1 MDNEIRQVPQS
12 PVLVN
17 NDSGHNRDSWKTA
30 PSSPKEDFK
39 VMIDAITEERE
50 NSTSYTGSSSESP
63 NTSRQDYSEKFDHVE
78 HNSDIDGIDW
88 RPGFK
93 HQFPWLGFAGL
104 MVILVA
110 TAGAVIILATSNEKR
125 VKDWPFTKFTAQP
138 NVLLNIANQ
147 VQNLGLVTLIGQGL
161 AIAWWRTALR
171 GSSLRK
177 LHQNHAYSYSFYAI
191 ITSGRHF
198 NIIALAALMTKFA
211 VIDSTLFQK
220 ATKTI
225 VTQES
230 DYMNHTMTGFIEKDW
245 PANSGG
251 IPGGDGNI
259 KTVDKAWANVLDAYN
274 GKIANGKVH
283 DTLDQTKSFWDCPF
297 RQECH
302 GAIEGLGFSFNC
314 TSTSRQVDY
323 GYERRESDLQGIP
336 PSDNSYAL
344 WDVKFNA
351 SWPTGTKPYASIDLE
366 MLYVDSKAG
375 EDEHS
380 CPGTMTIRRCEIKPA
395 LVQYPVT
402 VMVPSEEELKG
413 KNIVT
418 HIKFSND
425 SRPDNWE
432 VGESLDNITQID
444 QLEVKETI
452 NLEEQFGKPSTI
464 GALTYIM
471 NNLYASSANLTY
483 NNDTWD
489 IVARGASAQT
499 TFYAQ
504 SDETLNRCWYNISQG
519 KDDPAVEVLRK
530 LNTLSFVTALYITGA
545 PFSSK
550 SLDGDLGMANQTIIA
565 SVTGIVEQYKTSYA
579 YVAGALV
586 ATFVTVML
594 VLPVYWG
601 FWQLG
606 RKVTLGPLE
615 ISQAFGA
622 PIIAPDQT
630 KAYHGDFDQ
639 VLEDVGKRRVQYGQ
653 LKHAPPGQMG
663 LAEPE
668 RVVVPKASHR
678 WRVSGQRENRR
689 IGLGAAIGGVVA
701 ATIAG
706 NAKG

>member
-1 MDNEIRQVPQS
+1 M
-12 PVLVN
+12 
-17 NDSGHNRDSWKTA
+17 
-30 PSSPKEDFK
+30 
-39 VMIDAITEERE
+39 
-50 NSTSYTGSSSESP
+50 
-63 NTSRQDYSEKFDHVE
+63 
-78 HNSDIDGIDW
+78 DGIDW

-93 HQFPWLGFAGL
+93 HQFPWIGFAGL

-110 TAGAVIILATSNEKR
+110 TAGAITILAKSDKKR
-125 VKDWPFTKFTAQP
+125 VEDWPFTKFTAQP

-161 AIAWWRTALR
+161 AIAWWRTALH
-171 GSSLRK
+171 GSSLQR
-177 LHQNHAYSYSFYAI
+177 LHRNHAYSYSFYAI

-225 VTQES
+225 ITQEVA
-230 DYMNHTMTGFIEKDW
+230 YMNHTMTGFIETDW
-245 PANSGG
+245 PANAGG
-251 IPGGDGNI
+251 IPGADGNI
-259 KTVDKAWANVLDAYN
+259 KTIDKAWAGVLDAYN

-283 DTLDQTKSFWDCPF
+283 DTLDHKKSFWDCPF
-297 RQECH
+297 RQECN
-302 GAIEGLGFSFNC
+302 GTIEGLGFSFNC
-314 TSTSRQVDY
+314 TSTSSQVDY
-323 GYERRESDLQGIP
+323 GYGIRDSEILQSMP
-336 PSDNSYAL
+336 LSYNSYPL
-344 WDVKFNA
+344 WDVKFDA
-351 SWPTGTKPYASIDLE
+351 SWPTETKPYASIDLE
-366 MLYVDSKAG
+366 MMYVDSKAG
-375 EDEHS
+375 EDEYS

-395 LVQYPVT
+395 LVKYPVT

-418 HIKFSND
+418 HIKFFND
-425 SRPDNWE
+425 TDTWE
-432 VGESLDNITQID
+432 VGKSLDNITQID
-444 QLEVKETI
+444 GLQVKDTV
-452 NLEEQFGKPSTI
+452 NLEEQFGKRSTI

-471 NNLYASSANLTY
+471 NNLYGSSANLTY

-489 IVARGASAQT
+489 IVARGASAQS
-499 TFYAQ
+499 TFYSQ
-504 SDETLNRCWYNISQG
+504 LDETHSRCWYNISDPLR
-519 KDDPAVEVLRK
+519 DDPAIEVLRK

-545 PFSSK
+545 PLRDK
-550 SLDGDLGMANQTIIA
+550 DLDADHGMAHQTITA

-586 ATFVTVML
+586 ATLVTVML

-622 PIIAPDQT
+622 PIIAPDKT

-668 RVVVPKASHR
+668 RIVVPKANHR
-678 WRVSGQRENRR
+678 WRESGQRENRR
-689 IGLGAAIGGVVA
+689 IGLVAAIGSVVA
-701 ATIAG
+701 GTISG
-706 NAKG
+706 NTRP

>member
-1 MDNEIRQVPQS
+1 MDNEIREVPQS

-110 TAGAVIILATSNEKR
+110 TAGAVIILTTSNEKR
-125 VKDWPFTKFTAQP
+125 VNDWPFTKFTAQP

-274 GKIANGKVH
+274 GKIAN
-283 DTLDQTKSFWDCPF
+283 
-297 RQECH
+297 
-302 GAIEGLGFSFNC
+302 
-314 TSTSRQVDY
+314 DY
-323 GYERRESDLQGIP
+323 GYERRESELQGIP

-351 SWPTGTKPYASIDLE
+351 SWPTETKPYASIDLE

-425 SRPDNWE
+425 SLPDNWE
-432 VGESLDNITQID
+432 VGESLDDITQID

-504 SDETLNRCWYNISQG
+504 SDETLNRCWYNVSQPG

-545 PFSSK
+545 PFSNK

-622 PIIAPDQT
+622 PIIAPDKT

-639 VLEDVGKRRVQYGQ
+639 VLEDVGKRKVQYGQ

>member
-1 MDNEIRQVPQS
+1 
-12 PVLVN
+12 
-17 NDSGHNRDSWKTA
+17 
-30 PSSPKEDFK
+30 
-39 VMIDAITEERE
+39 
-50 NSTSYTGSSSESP
+50 
-63 NTSRQDYSEKFDHVE
+63 
-78 HNSDIDGIDW
+78 
-88 RPGFK
+88 
-93 HQFPWLGFAGL
+93 
-104 MVILVA
+104 
-110 TAGAVIILATSNEKR
+110 
-125 VKDWPFTKFTAQP
+125 
-138 NVLLNIANQ
+138 
-147 VQNLGLVTLIGQGL
+147 
-161 AIAWWRTALR
+161 
-171 GSSLRK
+171 
-177 LHQNHAYSYSFYAI
+177 
-191 ITSGRHF
+191 
-198 NIIALAALMTKFA
+198 MTKFA

-323 GYERRESDLQGIP
+323 GYERRESELQGIP

-351 SWPTGTKPYASIDLE
+351 SWPTETKPYASIDLE

-425 SRPDNWE
+425 SLPDNWE
-432 VGESLDNITQID
+432 VGESLDDITQID

-504 SDETLNRCWYNISQG
+504 SDETLNRCWYNVSQPG

-545 PFSSK
+545 PFSNK

-622 PIIAPDQT
+622 PIIAPDKT

-639 VLEDVGKRRVQYGQ
+639 VLEDVGKRKVQYGQ